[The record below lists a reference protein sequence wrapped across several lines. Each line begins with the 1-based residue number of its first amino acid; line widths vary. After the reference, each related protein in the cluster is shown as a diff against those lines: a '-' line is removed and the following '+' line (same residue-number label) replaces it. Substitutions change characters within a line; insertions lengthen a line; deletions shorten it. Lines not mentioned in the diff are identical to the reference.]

1 MPNQL
6 KYLLFFLAF
15 IEGGAVMCVEL
26 CSAKMLAPYFGTSIY
41 VWAAVLGIT
50 LTALMSGYY
59 VGGYISAKTQKQTT
73 VFWLMLIAGC
83 LVAFAP
89 LISVAIIPLTIK
101 MSLLAGTV
109 ISLFSFLFIP
119 LTLFGAV
126 SPLLINQLTQ
136 NAKDSGKSS
145 GTVYAVSTFGGI
157 FTTFLVGFYTLPQWG
172 ITFTLY
178 GYGVLVILTA
188 VLLFVSSK
196 KFSMPM
202 AMVAILGLGSLA
214 FQLGPNDKEVIYKS
228 DGIMGELKVVNRTL
242 FSNVENK
249 EKVYREL
256 MVNNVSQTIMD
267 IENPELSYWDY
278 VGVLIYNLTSYAKGK
293 NALLLGM
300 GGGTVYKQL
309 VKEQLEVDIVEI
321 DPRIEMLA
329 KKYFNIDPTTK
340 VFVDDA
346 RHYIKT
352 TDKKYDVIIYDL
364 YHSETPPIHLMTQE
378 AFSEIREHLNPDGI
392 LVVNFYGFINGSK
405 GRAARSLFKTLL
417 EEKFDVNLIAT
428 PGAEETRNL
437 LFFCAKGK
445 LVGTKG
451 LIHTFYPAQNID
463 FGDAVLLTDDKP
475 ILEHIYLE
483 AALSWRR
490 DYNKYNAEYFL
501 KKR

>member
-6 KYLLFFLAF
+6 KYLLFLLAF

-59 VGGYISAKTQKQTT
+59 LGGYLSEKSQKKEMA
-73 VFWLMLIAGC
+73 FWLMLIAGC
-83 LVAFAP
+83 LVAIAP
-89 LISVAIIPLTIK
+89 LISGVVIPLTIK
-101 MSLLAGTV
+101 MSLLSGTV
-109 ISLFSFLFIP
+109 ISLLSFLFIP
-119 LTLFGAV
+119 LMLFGAV
-126 SPLLINQLTQ
+126 SPLLINQLTDE
-136 NAKDSGKSS
+136 AKASGKSS
-145 GTVYAVSTFGGI
+145 GNVYAVSTLGGI
-157 FTTFLVGFYTLPQWG
+157 ITTFFVGFYTLPHWG
-172 ITFTLY
+172 IVFTLY
-178 GYGVLVILTA
+178 GYGALVIA
-188 VLLFVSSK
+188 VSVLLFLASK
-196 KFSMPM
+196 RFNLPM
-202 AMVAILGLGSLA
+202 AIIAILGLSSLA
-214 FQLGPNDKEVIYKS
+214 FQLGPSDKEVIYKS

-242 FSNVENK
+242 FYAAENR

-278 VGVLIYNLTSYAKGK
+278 VGVLMYNLNSYAKGK
-293 NALLLGM
+293 SALLLGM

-309 VKEQLEVDIVEI
+309 VKEGLQVDIVEI

-329 KKYFNIDPTTK
+329 KKYFNIDPATK
-340 VFVDDA
+340 VIIDDA

-378 AFSEIREHLNPDGI
+378 AFTEIRAHLNEQGI
-392 LVVNFYGFINGSK
+392 LIVNFYGFINGSK
-405 GRAARSLFKTLL
+405 GLAARSLFKTLL
-417 EEKFDVNLIAT
+417 AQKFEVNLIAT
-428 PGAEETRNL
+428 PGEEASRNL
-437 LFFCAKGK
+437 LFFCAKDK
-445 LVGTKG
+445 LSGSKG
-451 LIHTFYPAQNID
+451 LIHTFYPAANID
-463 FGDAVLLTDDKP
+463 FKDALILTDDKP
-475 ILEHIYLE
+475 ILEHLYLE

-501 KKR
+501 KKK